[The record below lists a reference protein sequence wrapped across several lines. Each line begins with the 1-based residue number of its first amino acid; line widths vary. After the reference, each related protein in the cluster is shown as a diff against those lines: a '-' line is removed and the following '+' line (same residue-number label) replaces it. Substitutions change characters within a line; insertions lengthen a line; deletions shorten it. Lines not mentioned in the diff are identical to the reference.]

1 MIFPVSLFSSL
12 FFSLVF
18 FLLLLLL
25 ELSLFIFLDQC
36 EYILTSSDR
45 NVPATRVVQHIL
57 ARGLLENMVGVHHM
71 QAAPQYHTALVPQL
85 HRASRRARFSG
96 WEPWVFLQAPGY
108 TARILTITIIR
119 TTITIRIRIHKIN
132 KMRLSR
138 WSVSVK
144 NMPNAD
150 ATTRL
155 QTPLISM
162 PYWRPTPQTIVW

>member
-1 MIFPVSLFSSL
+1 LFSSL
-12 FFSLVF
+12 FFSSLS
-18 FLLLLLL
+18 
-25 ELSLFIFLDQC
+25 LSLFQC
-36 EYILTSSDR
+36 EYILTSHDH

-57 ARGLLENMVGVHHM
+57 ARGLLENMVEVHYM
-71 QAAPQYHTALVPQL
+71 QAAPQYHTAPVPQP

-96 WEPWVFLQAPGY
+96 WEPWGFLQAPGC

-119 TTITIRIRIHKIN
+119 TTITIRIRIHKNN

-138 WSVSVK
+138 WFVSVK

-150 ATTRL
+150 AMTRL